1 MCSKVG
7 TRPKSYEKT
16 AGGLCC
22 PVCATDEVSVFWE
35 MRDLPLK
42 CNVLCSTREEALA
55 VPRGDIRLA
64 VCHSC
69 GFIYNTLFNASTMQY
84 DAGYENA
91 LHFSARFREYAE
103 SLARRLI
110 DKYNLR
116 QKDILEIACGD
127 GYFLRLLCELGNNR
141 GIGFDPSYVEDTS
154 KGNTYSNVAIIPDY
168 YGEQYADRK
177 ADLICCRHALEHV
190 PDPVGFLRMVRRAMG
205 ECRDTAVFFEVPN
218 ALFILRDLSVWD
230 IIYEHC
236 SYFSAAALAKCF
248 SRSGFAVEAVTEEYD
263 GQFLSLE
270 AQPVTDRPGGLS
282 AELGNPAEVVREA
295 ALFAGR
301 FGEKSQKWADRMEA
315 LRRAAERVVVW
326 GAGSKGVTFLN
337 MMKGAD
343 LVEYV
348 VDINPRKQGMF
359 AAGTG
364 QRIVSPEF
372 LRDHRPGTV
381 VVTNAIYTDEI
392 RNAFGRIQL
401 SPELVTV

>member
-1 MCSKVG
+1 MG
-7 TRPKSYEKT
+7 TRPKSREKVAAT
-16 AGGLCC
+16 LRC
-22 PVCATDEVSVFWE
+22 PVCAADEVSVFWE
-35 MRDLPLK
+35 MRDLPVK
-42 CNVLCSTREEALA
+42 CNVLCSTREEALG

-64 VCHSC
+64 ICHSC
-69 GFIYNTLFNASTMQY
+69 GFIYNTAFDPSGMQY
-84 DAGYENA
+84 DPGYENA
-91 LHFSARFREYAE
+91 LHFSSRFREYAE
-103 SLARRLI
+103 NLAKRLI
-110 DKYNLR
+110 DKYDLR

-168 YGEQYADRK
+168 YGEQYADRE

-190 PDPVGFLRMVRRAMG
+190 PDPVRFLRTVRRAVG
-205 ECRDTAVFFEVPN
+205 ERRDTAVFFEVPN

-248 SRSGFAVEAVTEEYD
+248 SRSGFAVEVVTEEYD
-263 GQFLSLE
+263 GQFLGIE
-270 AQPVTDRPGGLS
+270 AQPIKDGPGGLS
-282 AELGNPAEVVREA
+282 AEVGNPAEVVREA
-295 ALFAGR
+295 AVFAGR
-301 FGEKSQKWADRMEA
+301 FGEKSQIWADRMEA

-348 VDINPRKQGMF
+348 VDIHPRKQGRF
-359 AAGTG
+359 VARTG
-364 QRIVSPEF
+364 QKIVSPEF
-372 LRDHRPGTV
+372 LRGFRPHTVIVMNPIYLPEIREILSDCQIPETV
-381 VVTNAIYTDEI
+381 VA
-392 RNAFGRIQL
+392 
-401 SPELVTV
+401 